1 VYIYLYFYIE
11 KARKVTTS
19 PTPLRHAPFP
29 IATSFGM
36 WGQVADVINRANFY
50 QNRFKGA
57 KFALLHWLDVSPL
70 Q

>member
-50 QNRFKGA
+50 QNRFKGYA
-57 KFALLHWLDVSPL
+57 PEGGEICLTPL
-70 Q
+70 T